1 MYISID
7 LAILL
12 GIYSMDIIIKVCLNV
27 HENTGSYNH
36 LRTPFTFKS
45 QIIQY
50 VYQTYVFACIYVNI
64 IALKMFWKK
73 TDYSGYF

>member
-27 HENTGSYNH
+27 
-36 LRTPFTFKS
+36 LMRILAP
-45 QIIQY
+45 II
-50 VYQTYVFACIYVNI
+50 I
-64 IALKMFWKK
+64 
-73 TDYSGYF
+73 